1 MKRRSLKCNDVR
13 YNSFTF
19 PKGGKGDRLRW
30 MRMSKK
36 LYYQAFIKRT
46 ESLKLMTQS
55 LYYLSQEHINEIRNI
70 RSDHDSAL

>member
-1 MKRRSLKCNDVR
+1 MKRRSLKCNEVR

-36 LYYQAFIKRT
+36 AILSSIYKRA
-46 ESLKLMTQS
+46 ESLRLVTQP
-55 LYYLSQEHINEIRNI
+55 L
-70 RSDHDSAL
+70 

>member
-1 MKRRSLKCNDVR
+1 MKRRSLKCNEVR

-55 LYYLSQEHINEIRNI
+55 LNLYFPRSGNHHSRASEIII
-70 RSDHDSAL
+70 RR